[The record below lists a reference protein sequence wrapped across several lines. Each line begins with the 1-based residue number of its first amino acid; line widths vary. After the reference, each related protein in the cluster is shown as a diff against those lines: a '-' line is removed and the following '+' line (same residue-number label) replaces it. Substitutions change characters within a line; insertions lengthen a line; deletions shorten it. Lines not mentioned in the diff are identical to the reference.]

1 MAIDLGAGIMAK
13 LTALFASIFSS
24 QQAAQDFADDPN
36 GVAEQYGLTSEDLS
50 DGVNVTQAALQ
61 ACQSPGVSAQAQ
73 QAVQNYASQP
83 HPPAYTVQE
92 VVQQVQQVT
101 YVTYEDNDT
110 IIDHLTQNN
119 TDINVGDDA
128 HDVNIDVDNLTQG
141 DNSVGNTGND
151 AHVAG
156 ATGDRANANTGDNA
170 TQNSGDGSVTA
181 GGNSTVT
188 NANAN
193 SGTFTGQQGQGN
205 NANQSVFGD
214 GNQTANVT
222 GNSGD
227 VQIPFGSGTAVQGDV
242 HDANVGV
249 GGNAQN
255 ISNNDASQGGAIGGH
270 DAHGS
275 FTDSHDT
282 TTTTTTHV
290 EDNDTTID
298 DHSNLVDQSTHA
310 DHGSFAQGGLGNLNE
325 AIQDT
330 ADDSD
335 DDDDDFDA

>member
-61 ACQSPGVSAQAQ
+61 ACQSPGVPAQAQ

-119 TDINVGDDA
+119 TNIEVGDDA

-156 ATGDRANANTGDNA
+156 ATGDRANASTGDNT
-170 TQNSGDGSVTA
+170 TQSSGDGSVTV
-181 GGNSTVT
+181 GGGSTVGT
-188 NANAN
+188 ANAN
-193 SGTFTGQQGQGN
+193 SGTFTGQQGQSN
-205 NANQSVFGD
+205 SANDSVFGNN
-214 GNQTANVT
+214 NQTANVDSA
-222 GNSGD
+222 NGD
-227 VQIPFGSGTAVQGDV
+227 VFIPFGSGNTAVQHSDV

-255 ISNNDASQGGAIGGH
+255 ISNNTASEGGAIGGH

-282 TTTTTTHV
+282 TTTTTT
-290 EDNDTTID
+290 TTD
-298 DHSNLVDQSTHA
+298 DHSQVDNSIDESTHA
-310 DHGSFAQGGLGNLNE
+310 DHGSIAQGGFGNLNE
-325 AIQDT
+325 NL
-330 ADDSD
+330 DSPTGD
-335 DDDDDFDA
+335 NNDDDDFDV

>member
-24 QQAAQDFADDPN
+24 QQAAQDFADDPD
-36 GVAEQYGLTSEDLS
+36 GVAEQYGLTSADLS

-61 ACQSPGVSAQAQ
+61 ACQSPGVPAQVQ
-73 QAVQNYASQP
+73 SAVQNYASQP

-128 HDVNIDVDNLTQG
+128 HDVTIDVDNLTQG

-151 AHVAG
+151 AEVAG
-156 ATGDRANANTGDNA
+156 ATGDRANAATGGNNT
-170 TQNSGDGSVTA
+170 QSSGDGSITA
-181 GGNSTVT
+181 GGQSTVT

-193 SGTFTGQQGQGN
+193 SGTFTGQQGQNN
-205 NANQSVFGD
+205 NANDSVFGND
-214 GNQTANVT
+214 NQTANVDSA
-222 GNSGD
+222 SGD
-227 VQIPFGSGTAVQGDV
+227 VFIPFGSGNTAVQHSDV

-249 GGNAQN
+249 GGDAQN
-255 ISNNDASQGGAIGGH
+255 ISNNDASHGGAIGGR

-275 FTDSHDT
+275 FNDNDT
-282 TTTTTTHV
+282 TTTTTT
-290 EDNDTTID
+290 TTTD
-298 DHSNLVDQSTHA
+298 DHSSNLVDNSIDQSTHA
-310 DHGSFAQGGLGNLNE
+310 DHGSFAQGGLDNTND
-325 AIQDT
+325 ASQSQ
-330 ADDSD
+330 A
-335 DDDDDFDA
+335 DDDDDFDV

>member
-13 LTALFASIFSS
+13 LTALFTAIFTDTHTA
-24 QQAAQDFADDPN
+24 QAFADDPN
-36 GVAEQYGLTSEDLS
+36 GVSEEYGLTSADLS
-50 DGVNVTQAALQ
+50 DGVNVSQAALQ
-61 ACQSPGVSAQAQ
+61 ACQAPGVPANVQT
-73 QAVQNYASQP
+73 AVQNYATAP

-119 TDINVGDDA
+119 TDINVDEDA

-141 DNSVGNTGND
+141 DHSVGNTGND

-156 ATGDRANANTGDNA
+156 ATGDRANANTGDHA
-170 TQNSGDGSVTA
+170 TQSSGDGSITG
-181 GGNSTVT
+181 GGNSTI
-188 NANAN
+188 NNPNAN
-193 SGTFTGQQGQGN
+193 SGTFTGQQGQN
-205 NANQSVFGD
+205 NAANQSVFGND
-214 GNQTANVT
+214 NQQANVT

-227 VQIPFGSGTAVQGDV
+227 VLIPFGSGGTNVQGSTV

-255 ISNNDASQGGAIGGH
+255 ISNNDASQGGAIAGH

-275 FTDSHDT
+275 YQ
-282 TTTTTTHV
+282 
-290 EDNDTTID
+290 DNDTTATD
-298 DHSNLVDQSTHA
+298 DHSFNDFSITDDHSTFVDQSTHA
-310 DHGSFAQGGLGNLNE
+310 DHGSVAQGGVGNAN
-325 AIQDT
+325 T
-330 ADDSD
+330 AQNVTAEDDDSD
-335 DDDDDFDA
+335 GLDGL